1 MGKEERWLIAS
12 NTYRV
17 RRVPCISASSGPAI
31 VDALEHHLSANA
43 WALAAVTVVLIGYA
57 IARIVTPAILHAI
70 VPDVVR
76 TVLNLI

>member
-1 MGKEERWLIAS
+1 MTDRQQYIPSPAS
-12 NTYRV
+12 TV
-17 RRVPCISASSGPAI
+17 QFCQFWSGH